1 MWKRP
6 ETLKVQNT
14 KIINKGEFK
23 MLNSKGVL
31 NNNFSSYTLSE
42 IVKNNFHA
50 AAIFEK
56 YNLDFCCNGKR
67 TLVDACS
74 EKGVKTDKV
83 INEIESLNSSET
95 KKEIRPD
102 DWELDFLI
110 SYIIN
115 NHHSYVN
122 RMLPVISAHTQK
134 VASVHGEN
142 HPEMK
147 KVAEIFA
154 SINVEMKHHMM
165 KEEKILFPHINKLL
179 IFETNGKGEDEPY
192 FGTIKNPI
200 AMMEAEHESAGNGMF
215 EIRELTS
222 NYTPPSD
229 ACETYKISFKELK
242 EFEED
247 LHKHVHLENNI
258 LFPKAIK
265 LEESLFGM
273 S

>member
-1 MWKRP
+1 MKD
-6 ETLKVQNT
+6 
-14 KIINKGEFK
+14 
-23 MLNSKGVL
+23 
-31 NNNFSSYTLSE
+31 
-42 IVKNNFHA
+42 NFHT

-67 TLVDACS
+67 TLADACS
-74 EKGVKTDKV
+74 EKG
-83 INEIESLNSSET
+83 INPENIIVEILNSSES
-95 KKEIRPD
+95 KEEIKPD
-102 DWELDFLI
+102 EWTLDFLI
-110 SYIIN
+110 SYIIPN

-154 SINVEMKHHMM
+154 LINVEMKHHMM
-165 KEEKILFPHINKLL
+165 KEEKILFPHINKLVVL
-179 IFETNGKGEDEPY
+179 ANNERDESAPY

-200 AMMEAEHESAGNGMF
+200 AMMEAEHQSAGDGMF
-215 EIRELTS
+215 EIRELTN
-222 NYTPPSD
+222 NYTPPAD

-242 EFEED
+242 EFEKD
-247 LHKHVHLENNI
+247 LHKHIHLENNI

-265 LEESLFGM
+265 LEETLFNKN
-273 S
+273 